1 MAYNIKLRVLRFHG
15 IIISIEEQCDRL
27 CYYNRRCKSMNKADK
42 AESFFRTGY
51 NCSQS
56 VYAAFAEE
64 LGITVEEAAKKA
76 SPFGAGF
83 GKLREVCGAV
93 TGMVMVIGD
102 LYGYDD
108 PKDAAGK
115 KQLYVLV
122 QKLCGSFE
130 ASEGSLICREL
141 LGLEK
146 GEDLEEPAVRTEA
159 YYQSRPCV
167 KACRRA
173 AEILEEYVKEQKRK

>member
-1 MAYNIKLRVLRFHG
+1 
-15 IIISIEEQCDRL
+15 
-27 CYYNRRCKSMNKADK
+27 MNKADK
-42 AESFFRTGY
+42 AESLFRTGY

-102 LYGYDD
+102 LYGYEL
-108 PKDAAGK
+108 K
-115 KQLYVLV
+115 V
-122 QKLCGSFE
+122 SFY
-130 ASEGSLICREL
+130 SFI
-141 LGLEK
+141 
-146 GEDLEEPAVRTEA
+146 
-159 YYQSRPCV
+159 RPEQRFSSV
-167 KACRRA
+167 
-173 AEILEEYVKEQKRK
+173 EMLKEQMERDIETSRSRMMSINGDM

>member
-1 MAYNIKLRVLRFHG
+1 
-15 IIISIEEQCDRL
+15 
-27 CYYNRRCKSMNKADK
+27 MNKADK
-42 AESFFRTGY
+42 AESLFRTGY

-130 ASEGSLICREL
+130 ASEGSLRKIQRSVTDNLHFL
-141 LGLEK
+141 LHIHYLSTYMFCK
-146 GEDLEEPAVRTEA
+146 NKFLIHFTCSFQ
-159 YYQSRPCV
+159 YY
-167 KACRRA
+167 
-173 AEILEEYVKEQKRK
+173 ILGNVEQYNTGYLKCI

>member
-1 MAYNIKLRVLRFHG
+1 
-15 IIISIEEQCDRL
+15 
-27 CYYNRRCKSMNKADK
+27 MNKADK
-42 AESFFRTGY
+42 AESLFRTGY

-64 LGITVEEAAKKA
+64 LGITVEEAAN
-76 SPFGAGF
+76 
-83 GKLREVCGAV
+83 
-93 TGMVMVIGD
+93 
-102 LYGYDD
+102 

>member
-1 MAYNIKLRVLRFHG
+1 
-15 IIISIEEQCDRL
+15 
-27 CYYNRRCKSMNKADK
+27 MNKADK
-42 AESFFRTGY
+42 AESLFRTGY

-130 ASEGSLICREL
+130 ASEGNECYRADMLDFFIGDMYKVEVDIKVLYLKIKDYFSGILINCNSPITTQ
-141 LGLEK
+141 
-146 GEDLEEPAVRTEA
+146 DNA
-159 YYQSRPCV
+159 
-167 KACRRA
+167 
-173 AEILEEYVKEQKRK
+173 

>member
-1 MAYNIKLRVLRFHG
+1 
-15 IIISIEEQCDRL
+15 
-27 CYYNRRCKSMNKADK
+27 MNKADK
-42 AESFFRTGY
+42 AESLFRTGY

-115 KQLYVLV
+115 KKLYALV
-122 QKLCGSFE
+122 QKLCGAFE
-130 ASEGSLICREL
+130 ESEGSLIC
-141 LGLEK
+141 
-146 GEDLEEPAVRTEA
+146 EDLEEPAVRTEE

>member
-1 MAYNIKLRVLRFHG
+1 
-15 IIISIEEQCDRL
+15 
-27 CYYNRRCKSMNKADK
+27 
-42 AESFFRTGY
+42 
-51 NCSQS
+51 
-56 VYAAFAEE
+56 
-64 LGITVEEAAKKA
+64 
-76 SPFGAGF
+76 
-83 GKLREVCGAV
+83 
-93 TGMVMVIGD
+93 MVMFFLIFYLFFYYYPIYEAV
-102 LYGYDD
+102 
-108 PKDAAGK
+108 K

-141 LGLEK
+141 LGLVK

>member
-1 MAYNIKLRVLRFHG
+1 
-15 IIISIEEQCDRL
+15 
-27 CYYNRRCKSMNKADK
+27 MNKADK
-42 AESFFRTGY
+42 AESLFRTGY

-102 LYGYDD
+102 LYGYEL
-108 PKDAAGK
+108 KVSVYA
-115 KQLYVLV
+115 
-122 QKLCGSFE
+122 
-130 ASEGSLICREL
+130 LI
-141 LGLEK
+141 
-146 GEDLEEPAVRTEA
+146 
-159 YYQSRPCV
+159 RPEQRV
-167 KACRRA
+167 SSV
-173 AEILEEYVKEQKRK
+173 EMLKEQMERDIETSRSRMMSINGDM

>member
-1 MAYNIKLRVLRFHG
+1 
-15 IIISIEEQCDRL
+15 
-27 CYYNRRCKSMNKADK
+27 MNKADK
-42 AESFFRTGY
+42 AESLFRTGY

-122 QKLCGSFE
+122 QKLCGSLSFGRKPDLPGT
-130 ASEGSLICREL
+130 SR
-141 LGLEK
+141 LEK
-146 GEDLEEPAVRTEA
+146 AKIWKSLRSERKRIIRADLV
-159 YYQSRPCV
+159 
-167 KACRRA
+167 
-173 AEILEEYVKEQKRK
+173 

>member
-1 MAYNIKLRVLRFHG
+1 
-15 IIISIEEQCDRL
+15 
-27 CYYNRRCKSMNKADK
+27 MNKADK
-42 AESFFRTGY
+42 AESLFRTGY

-122 QKLCGSFE
+122 QKLCG
-130 ASEGSLICREL
+130 LICREL
-141 LGLEK
+141 LGLAK